1 MPVFFQGDS
10 PVPPK
15 KELGLLPNMNSNRE
29 PESQNLGIISSPIEP
44 LFSNQTNEEPQVW
57 LWSIEKTRRIEKLNS
72 KKNFEALKSLNN
84 KNSEAKHDD
93 ASYFSGEPIW
103 PDVLKL

>member
-1 MPVFFQGDS
+1 
-10 PVPPK
+10 
-15 KELGLLPNMNSNRE
+15 MNSNRE

-44 LFSNQTNEEPQVW
+44 LFFQSDERGATSLAVKHW
-57 LWSIEKTRRIEKLNS
+57 RRRRIEKLNS

-93 ASYFSGEPIW
+93 ASYFSGEPI
-103 PDVLKL
+103 